1 MKKFKSLLKPLN
13 ALCCKGFVGGGGN
26 RRLASLN
33 HGLHLF
39 LGYLDAKKHRG
50 KVCYDNKNILSLGR
64 ESGCLNEV
72 NYNHERGLKRHTE
85 DNSPKYRMVGKMIS
99 ILRSFACAQDDV
111 LPNETVITRS
121 DERRSN
127 RIHNEKDEI
136 GATHVVHWNNSRK
149 IAFTL
154 AEVLITLGI
163 IGVVAAMT
171 MPSLM
176 QNYKRQQATARI
188 KKFVSVINQALI
200 SAENDL
206 GAREDWVIE
215 GDAST
220 EGNSDYAY
228 NFLNTYIKPYIK
240 SDDIE
245 KRRLFGMNMAT
256 LRFVDGSQMSV
267 KVGACYDI
275 FYDINGEKGP
285 NEKGRDIF
293 VFILCKNGGCNF
305 NSNQVRGFYCAPT
318 GQQFPTHEQL
328 IDNCK
333 DRNRGSYCTILLEQN
348 GYEFPK
354 DYPLGL

>member
-1 MKKFKSLLKPLN
+1 MLQG
-13 ALCCKGFVGGGGN
+13 LCRGGGN

-33 HGLHLF
+33 
-39 LGYLDAKKHRG
+39 
-50 KVCYDNKNILSLGR
+50 C
-64 ESGCLNEV
+64 
-72 NYNHERGLKRHTE
+72 HTE
-85 DNSPKYRMVGKMIS
+85 DNSPKYRKIGNVVG
-99 ILRSFACAQDDV
+99 L
-111 LPNETVITRS
+111 ETPTYIFTDKVYSLFTTHHSLKRP
-121 DERRSN
+121 
-127 RIHNEKDEI
+127 
-136 GATHVVHWNNSRK
+136 GATHVALCDSVGSYFRHWCG
-149 IAFTL
+149 AFTL

-206 GAREDWVIE
+206 GPREDWVIGE
-215 GDAST
+215 M
-220 EGNSDYAY
+220 GNSDSAY

-240 SDDIE
+240 SADIE
-245 KRRLFGMNMAT
+245 KRTLFGMNMAT

-267 KVGACYDI
+267 KIGACYDI
-275 FYDINGEKGP
+275 WYDINGEKGP

-318 GQQFPTHEQL
+318 GEQFPTHGQL

-333 DRNRGSYCTILLEQN
+333 NYRTDGGNYCTILLEQN

>member
-1 MKKFKSLLKPLN
+1 MPCVARVLS
-13 ALCCKGFVGGGGN
+13 GGGN

-33 HGLHLF
+33 
-39 LGYLDAKKHRG
+39 
-50 KVCYDNKNILSLGR
+50 C
-64 ESGCLNEV
+64 
-72 NYNHERGLKRHTE
+72 HTE
-85 DNSPKYRMVGKMIS
+85 DNSPKYRMIGNVVG
-99 ILRSFACAQDDV
+99 L
-111 LPNETVITRS
+111 ETPTYIFTDKVYSLFTTHHSLKRP
-121 DERRSN
+121 
-127 RIHNEKDEI
+127 
-136 GATHVVHWNNSRK
+136 GATHVALCDSVGSYFRHWCG
-149 IAFTL
+149 AFTL

-171 MPSLM
+171 LPSLM

-206 GAREDWVIE
+206 GPREDWVIGE
-215 GDAST
+215 MD
-220 EGNSDYAY
+220 NSDSAY

-240 SDDIE
+240 SADIE
-245 KRRLFGMNMAT
+245 KRTLFGRNMAT

>member
-1 MKKFKSLLKPLN
+1 MPCVVR
-13 ALCCKGFVGGGGN
+13 ALSGGGN

-33 HGLHLF
+33 
-39 LGYLDAKKHRG
+39 
-50 KVCYDNKNILSLGR
+50 
-64 ESGCLNEV
+64 
-72 NYNHERGLKRHTE
+72 RHTE
-85 DNSPKYRMVGKMIS
+85 DNSPKYRMIGNVVG
-99 ILRSFACAQDDV
+99 L
-111 LPNETVITRS
+111 ETPTYIFTDKVYSLFTTHHSLKRP
-121 DERRSN
+121 
-127 RIHNEKDEI
+127 
-136 GATHVVHWNNSRK
+136 GATHVALCDSVGSYFRHWCG
-149 IAFTL
+149 AFTL

-176 QNYKRQQATARI
+176 QHYKRQQATARI

-206 GAREDWVIE
+206 GPREDWVIGE
-215 GDAST
+215 MD
-220 EGNSDYAY
+220 NSDSAY

-240 SDDIE
+240 SADIE
-245 KRRLFGMNMAT
+245 KRTLFGRNMAT

-275 FYDINGEKGP
+275 WYDINGEKGP
-285 NEKGRDIF
+285 NEKGKDIF

-318 GQQFPTHEQL
+318 GEQFPTHEQL

-333 DRNRGSYCTILLEQN
+333 NYRTDGGNWCTILLEQN

>member
-1 MKKFKSLLKPLN
+1 MLQG
-13 ALCCKGFVGGGGN
+13 LCRGGGN

-33 HGLHLF
+33 
-39 LGYLDAKKHRG
+39 
-50 KVCYDNKNILSLGR
+50 C
-64 ESGCLNEV
+64 
-72 NYNHERGLKRHTE
+72 HTE
-85 DNSPKYRMVGKMIS
+85 DNSPKYRMIGNVVGLEPQPTDKVYS
-99 ILRSFACAQDDV
+99 LFTTHHSLKR
-111 LPNETVITRS
+111 P
-121 DERRSN
+121 
-127 RIHNEKDEI
+127 
-136 GATHVVHWNNSRK
+136 GATHVALCDSVGSYFRHWCG
-149 IAFTL
+149 AFTL

-206 GAREDWVIE
+206 GPREDWVIGE
-215 GDAST
+215 M
-220 EGNSDYAY
+220 GNSDSAY

-240 SDDIE
+240 SADIE
-245 KRRLFGMNMAT
+245 KRTLFGMNMAT
-256 LRFVDGSQMSV
+256 LRFVDGSQMSI
-267 KVGACYDI
+267 KIGACYDI
-275 FYDINGEKGP
+275 WYDINGEKGP
-285 NEKGRDIF
+285 NEKGKDIF

-318 GQQFPTHEQL
+318 GYQFPTHGQL

-333 DRNRGSYCTILLEQN
+333 NYRTNGGVYCTILLEQN

>member
-1 MKKFKSLLKPLN
+1 MIGNVVGLETPTYIFPDKVYSL
-13 ALCCKGFVGGGGN
+13 FTTHH
-26 RRLASLN
+26 S
-33 HGLHLF
+33 
-39 LGYLDAKKHRG
+39 
-50 KVCYDNKNILSLGR
+50 
-64 ESGCLNEV
+64 
-72 NYNHERGLKRHTE
+72 LKR
-85 DNSPKYRMVGKMIS
+85 P
-99 ILRSFACAQDDV
+99 
-111 LPNETVITRS
+111 
-121 DERRSN
+121 
-127 RIHNEKDEI
+127 
-136 GATHVVHWNNSRK
+136 GATHVALCDSVSSYFRHWYG
-149 IAFTL
+149 AFTL

-171 MPSLM
+171 MPSLI

-206 GAREDWVIE
+206 GPREDWVIE

-285 NEKGRDIF
+285 NEKGKDIF

-305 NSNQVRGFYCAPT
+305 NSNQVRGYYCAPT
-318 GQQFPTHEQL
+318 GYQFPTHGQL

-333 DRNRGSYCTILLEQN
+333 NYRTDGGEYCTILLEQN

>member
-1 MKKFKSLLKPLN
+1 MLQG
-13 ALCCKGFVGGGGN
+13 LCRGGGN

-33 HGLHLF
+33 
-39 LGYLDAKKHRG
+39 
-50 KVCYDNKNILSLGR
+50 C
-64 ESGCLNEV
+64 
-72 NYNHERGLKRHTE
+72 HTE
-85 DNSPKYRMVGKMIS
+85 DNSPKYRMIGNVVGLETPTYS
-99 ILRSFACAQDDV
+99 CNCTTHRS
-111 LPNETVITRS
+111 LKRP
-121 DERRSN
+121 
-127 RIHNEKDEI
+127 
-136 GATHVVHWNNSRK
+136 GATHVALCDSVGSYFRHWCG
-149 IAFTL
+149 AFTL

-206 GAREDWVIE
+206 GPREDWVIGE
-215 GDAST
+215 M
-220 EGNSDYAY
+220 GNSDSAY

-240 SDDIE
+240 SADIE
-245 KRRLFGMNMAT
+245 KRTLFGMNMAT
-256 LRFVDGSQMSV
+256 LRFVDGSQMSI
-267 KVGACYDI
+267 KIGACYDI
-275 FYDINGEKGP
+275 WYDINGEKGP
-285 NEKGRDIF
+285 NEKGKDIF

-305 NSNQVRGFYCAPT
+305 NSNQVRGFYCAET
-318 GQQFPTHEQL
+318 GYPFPTHEQL

-333 DRNRGSYCTILLEQN
+333 NYRTDGGVYCTILLEQN

>member
-1 MKKFKSLLKPLN
+1 MLQG
-13 ALCCKGFVGGGGN
+13 LCRGGGN

-33 HGLHLF
+33 
-39 LGYLDAKKHRG
+39 
-50 KVCYDNKNILSLGR
+50 C
-64 ESGCLNEV
+64 
-72 NYNHERGLKRHTE
+72 HTE
-85 DNSPKYRMVGKMIS
+85 DNSPKYRMIGNVVG
-99 ILRSFACAQDDV
+99 L
-111 LPNETVITRS
+111 ETPTYIFTDKVYSLFTTHHSLKRP
-121 DERRSN
+121 
-127 RIHNEKDEI
+127 
-136 GATHVVHWNNSRK
+136 GATHVALCDSVGSYFRHWCG
-149 IAFTL
+149 AFTL

-206 GAREDWVIE
+206 GPREDWVIGE
-215 GDAST
+215 MD
-220 EGNSDYAY
+220 NSDSAY

-240 SDDIE
+240 SADVE
-245 KRRLFGMNMAT
+245 KRTLFGRNMAT

-267 KVGACYDI
+267 KIGACYDI
-275 FYDINGEKGP
+275 WYDINGEKGP
-285 NEKGRDIF
+285 NEKGKDIF

-318 GQQFPTHEQL
+318 GYQFPTHGQL

-333 DRNRGSYCTILLEQN
+333 NYRTNGGEYCTILLEQN

>member
-1 MKKFKSLLKPLN
+1 MLQG
-13 ALCCKGFVGGGGN
+13 LCRGGGN

-33 HGLHLF
+33 
-39 LGYLDAKKHRG
+39 
-50 KVCYDNKNILSLGR
+50 C
-64 ESGCLNEV
+64 
-72 NYNHERGLKRHTE
+72 HTE
-85 DNSPKYRMVGKMIS
+85 DNSPKYRMVDEILS

-111 LPNETVITRS
+111 KFMRHPEL
-121 DERRSN
+121 D
-127 RIHNEKDEI
+127 
-136 GATHVVHWNNSRK
+136 ATHVALCDSVGSYFRHWCG
-149 IAFTL
+149 AFTL

-206 GAREDWVIE
+206 GPREDWVIGE
-215 GDAST
+215 MD
-220 EGNSDYAY
+220 NSDSAY

-240 SDDIE
+240 SADIE
-245 KRRLFGMNMAT
+245 KRTLFGMNMAT

-275 FYDINGEKGP
+275 YYDINGEIGP
-285 NEKGRDIF
+285 NKKGKDIF
-293 VFILCKNGGCNF
+293 VFILCKNGGCNS
-305 NSNQVRGFYCAPT
+305 NSNQVRGFYCEPT
-318 GQQFPTHEQL
+318 GYPFPTHEQL

>member
-1 MKKFKSLLKPLN
+1 MLQG
-13 ALCCKGFVGGGGN
+13 LCRGGGN

-33 HGLHLF
+33 
-39 LGYLDAKKHRG
+39 
-50 KVCYDNKNILSLGR
+50 C
-64 ESGCLNEV
+64 
-72 NYNHERGLKRHTE
+72 HTE
-85 DNSPKYRMVGKMIS
+85 DNSPKYRMIGNVVG
-99 ILRSFACAQDDV
+99 L
-111 LPNETVITRS
+111 ETPTCIFTDKVYSLFTTHHSLKRA
-121 DERRSN
+121 
-127 RIHNEKDEI
+127 
-136 GATHVVHWNNSRK
+136 GATHVALCDSVGSYFRHWCG
-149 IAFTL
+149 AFTL

-206 GAREDWVIE
+206 GPREDWVIGE
-215 GDAST
+215 MS
-220 EGNSDYAY
+220 NSDSAY
-228 NFLNTYIKPYIK
+228 DFLNTYIKPYIK
-240 SDDIE
+240 SADIE
-245 KRRLFGMNMAT
+245 KRTLFGRNMAT
-256 LRFVDGSQMSV
+256 LRFVDGSQMSI
-267 KVGACYDI
+267 KIGACYDI
-275 FYDINGEKGP
+275 YYDINGEKGP

>member
-1 MKKFKSLLKPLN
+1 MLQG
-13 ALCCKGFVGGGGN
+13 LCRGGGN

-33 HGLHLF
+33 
-39 LGYLDAKKHRG
+39 
-50 KVCYDNKNILSLGR
+50 C
-64 ESGCLNEV
+64 
-72 NYNHERGLKRHTE
+72 HTE
-85 DNSPKYRMVGKMIS
+85 DNSPKYRMIGNVVGLEPPTYIFTDKVYS
-99 ILRSFACAQDDV
+99 LFTTHHSLKRS
-111 LPNETVITRS
+111 
-121 DERRSN
+121 
-127 RIHNEKDEI
+127 
-136 GATHVVHWNNSRK
+136 GATHVALCDSVGSYFRHWCG
-149 IAFTL
+149 AFTL
-154 AEVLITLGI
+154 AEILITLGI

-176 QNYKRQQATARI
+176 QHYKRQQATARI

-206 GAREDWVIE
+206 GPREDWVIGE
-215 GDAST
+215 MD
-220 EGNSDYAY
+220 NSDSAY

-240 SDDIE
+240 SADIE
-245 KRRLFGMNMAT
+245 KRTLFGRNMAT

-275 FYDINGEKGP
+275 WYDINGEKGP
-285 NEKGRDIF
+285 NEKGKDIF

-318 GQQFPTHEQL
+318 GEQFPTHEQL

>member
-1 MKKFKSLLKPLN
+1 MLQG
-13 ALCCKGFVGGGGN
+13 LCRGGGN

-33 HGLHLF
+33 
-39 LGYLDAKKHRG
+39 
-50 KVCYDNKNILSLGR
+50 C
-64 ESGCLNEV
+64 
-72 NYNHERGLKRHTE
+72 HTE
-85 DNSPKYRMVGKMIS
+85 DNSPKYRMIGNVVGLEPQPTDKVYS
-99 ILRSFACAQDDV
+99 LFTTHHSLKR
-111 LPNETVITRS
+111 P
-121 DERRSN
+121 
-127 RIHNEKDEI
+127 
-136 GATHVVHWNNSRK
+136 GATHVALCDSVGSYFRHWCG
-149 IAFTL
+149 AFTL

-206 GAREDWVIE
+206 GPREDWVIGE
-215 GDAST
+215 ED
-220 EGNSDYAY
+220 NSDSAY
-228 NFLNTYIKPYIK
+228 DFLNTYIKPYIK
-240 SDDIE
+240 SADIE
-245 KRRLFGMNMAT
+245 KRTLFDRNMAT
-256 LRFVDGSQMSV
+256 LRFVDGSQMSI
-267 KVGACYDI
+267 KIGACYDI
-275 FYDINGEKGP
+275 YYDINGEKGP

-318 GQQFPTHEQL
+318 GQQFPTHGQL

-333 DRNRGSYCTILLEQN
+333 NYRTNGGVFCTILLEQN

>member
-13 ALCCKGFVGGGGN
+13 ALCCKGFVGGGN

-33 HGLHLF
+33 CHTVGS
-39 LGYLDAKKHRG
+39 Y
-50 KVCYDNKNILSLGR
+50 Y
-64 ESGCLNEV
+64 
-72 NYNHERGLKRHTE
+72 RHW
-85 DNSPKYRMVGKMIS
+85 YG
-99 ILRSFACAQDDV
+99 
-111 LPNETVITRS
+111 
-121 DERRSN
+121 
-127 RIHNEKDEI
+127 
-136 GATHVVHWNNSRK
+136 
-149 IAFTL
+149 AFTL

-171 MPSLM
+171 MPSLI

-206 GAREDWVIE
+206 GAREDWVIGE
-215 GDAST
+215 MD
-220 EGNSDYAY
+220 NSDSAY

-240 SDDIE
+240 SADVE
-245 KRRLFGMNMAT
+245 KRTLFGRNMAT

-267 KVGACYDI
+267 KIGACYDI
-275 FYDINGEKGP
+275 WYDINGEKGP

-305 NSNQVRGFYCAPT
+305 NSNQVRGMYCQPN
-318 GQQFPTHEQL
+318 GEPFPTHEQL

>member
-1 MKKFKSLLKPLN
+1 MPCVAR
-13 ALCCKGFVGGGGN
+13 ALSGGGGN

-33 HGLHLF
+33 
-39 LGYLDAKKHRG
+39 
-50 KVCYDNKNILSLGR
+50 C
-64 ESGCLNEV
+64 
-72 NYNHERGLKRHTE
+72 HTE
-85 DNSPKYRMVGKMIS
+85 DNSPKYRMIGNVVG
-99 ILRSFACAQDDV
+99 L
-111 LPNETVITRS
+111 ETPTYIFTDKVYSLFTTHHSLKRP
-121 DERRSN
+121 
-127 RIHNEKDEI
+127 
-136 GATHVVHWNNSRK
+136 GATHVALCDSVGSYFRHWCG
-149 IAFTL
+149 AFTL

-206 GAREDWVIE
+206 GPREDWVIGE
-215 GDAST
+215 MD
-220 EGNSDYAY
+220 NSDSAY

-240 SDDIE
+240 SADIE
-245 KRRLFGMNMAT
+245 KRTLFGMNMAT
-256 LRFVDGSQMSV
+256 LRFVDGSQMSI
-267 KVGACYDI
+267 KIGACYDI
-275 FYDINGEKGP
+275 WYDINGEKGP
-285 NEKGRDIF
+285 NEKGKDIF

-318 GQQFPTHEQL
+318 GYHFPTHGQL

-333 DRNRGSYCTILLEQN
+333 NYRTDGGEYCTILLEQN

-354 DYPLGL
+354 DYPLSL

>member
-1 MKKFKSLLKPLN
+1 MLQG
-13 ALCCKGFVGGGGN
+13 LCRGGGN

-33 HGLHLF
+33 
-39 LGYLDAKKHRG
+39 
-50 KVCYDNKNILSLGR
+50 C
-64 ESGCLNEV
+64 
-72 NYNHERGLKRHTE
+72 HTE
-85 DNSPKYRMVGKMIS
+85 DNSPKYRMIGNVVGLESPTYIFTDKVYS
-99 ILRSFACAQDDV
+99 LFTTHHSLKR
-111 LPNETVITRS
+111 P
-121 DERRSN
+121 
-127 RIHNEKDEI
+127 
-136 GATHVVHWNNSRK
+136 GATHVALCDSVGSYFRHWCG
-149 IAFTL
+149 AFTL

-176 QNYKRQQATARI
+176 QHYKRQQATARI

-206 GAREDWVIE
+206 GAREDWVIGE
-215 GDAST
+215 MD
-220 EGNSDYAY
+220 NSDSAY

-240 SDDIE
+240 SADIE
-245 KRRLFGMNMAT
+245 KRTLFGRNMAT

-275 FYDINGEKGP
+275 WYDINGEKGP
-285 NEKGRDIF
+285 NEKGKDIF

-318 GQQFPTHEQL
+318 GEQFPTHEQL

-333 DRNRGSYCTILLEQN
+333 NYRTDGGNWCTILLEQN

>member
-1 MKKFKSLLKPLN
+1 MLQG
-13 ALCCKGFVGGGGN
+13 LCRGGGN

-33 HGLHLF
+33 
-39 LGYLDAKKHRG
+39 
-50 KVCYDNKNILSLGR
+50 C
-64 ESGCLNEV
+64 
-72 NYNHERGLKRHTE
+72 HTE
-85 DNSPKYRMVGKMIS
+85 DNSPKYRMIGNVVGLEPPTYIFTDKVYS
-99 ILRSFACAQDDV
+99 LFTTHHSLKR
-111 LPNETVITRS
+111 P
-121 DERRSN
+121 
-127 RIHNEKDEI
+127 
-136 GATHVVHWNNSRK
+136 GATHVALCDSVGSYFRHWCG
-149 IAFTL
+149 AFTL

-206 GAREDWVIE
+206 GPREDWVIGE
-215 GDAST
+215 MD
-220 EGNSDYAY
+220 NSDSAY

-240 SDDIE
+240 SADIE
-245 KRRLFGMNMAT
+245 KRTLFGRNMAT

-275 FYDINGEKGP
+275 WYDINGEKGP
-285 NEKGRDIF
+285 NEKGKDIF

-318 GQQFPTHEQL
+318 GEQFPTHEQL

-333 DRNRGSYCTILLEQN
+333 NYRTDGGNWCTILLEQN

-354 DYPLGL
+354 DYPLSL

>member
-1 MKKFKSLLKPLN
+1 MLQG
-13 ALCCKGFVGGGGN
+13 LCRGGGN

-33 HGLHLF
+33 
-39 LGYLDAKKHRG
+39 
-50 KVCYDNKNILSLGR
+50 C
-64 ESGCLNEV
+64 
-72 NYNHERGLKRHTE
+72 HTE
-85 DNSPKYRMVGKMIS
+85 DNSPKYRMIGNVVG
-99 ILRSFACAQDDV
+99 L
-111 LPNETVITRS
+111 ETPTYIFTDKVYSLFTTHHSLKRP
-121 DERRSN
+121 
-127 RIHNEKDEI
+127 
-136 GATHVVHWNNSRK
+136 GATHVALCDSVGSYFRHWCG
-149 IAFTL
+149 AFTL

-206 GAREDWVIE
+206 GPREDWVIE

>member
-1 MKKFKSLLKPLN
+1 MLQG
-13 ALCCKGFVGGGGN
+13 LCRGGGN

-33 HGLHLF
+33 
-39 LGYLDAKKHRG
+39 
-50 KVCYDNKNILSLGR
+50 C
-64 ESGCLNEV
+64 
-72 NYNHERGLKRHTE
+72 HTE
-85 DNSPKYRMVGKMIS
+85 DNTPKYRMIGNVVG
-99 ILRSFACAQDDV
+99 L
-111 LPNETVITRS
+111 ETPTYIFTDKVYSLFTTHHSLKRP
-121 DERRSN
+121 
-127 RIHNEKDEI
+127 
-136 GATHVVHWNNSRK
+136 GATHVALCDSVGSYFRHWCG
-149 IAFTL
+149 AFTL

-176 QNYKRQQATARI
+176 QHYKRQQATARI

-206 GAREDWVIE
+206 GPREDWVIE

>member
-1 MKKFKSLLKPLN
+1 MLQG
-13 ALCCKGFVGGGGN
+13 LCRGGGN

-33 HGLHLF
+33 
-39 LGYLDAKKHRG
+39 
-50 KVCYDNKNILSLGR
+50 C
-64 ESGCLNEV
+64 
-72 NYNHERGLKRHTE
+72 HTE
-85 DNSPKYRMVGKMIS
+85 DNSPKYSLIGNVVG
-99 ILRSFACAQDDV
+99 LETPTHRSFKFWYRDFCSSLRAIAWQSR
-111 LPNETVITRS
+111 ETLCDSVGSYFR
-121 DERRSN
+121 
-127 RIHNEKDEI
+127 
-136 GATHVVHWNNSRK
+136 HWCG
-149 IAFTL
+149 AFTL

-171 MPSLM
+171 MPSLI

-206 GAREDWVIE
+206 GAREDWVRE

>member
-1 MKKFKSLLKPLN
+1 MLQG
-13 ALCCKGFVGGGGN
+13 LCRGGGN

-33 HGLHLF
+33 
-39 LGYLDAKKHRG
+39 
-50 KVCYDNKNILSLGR
+50 C
-64 ESGCLNEV
+64 
-72 NYNHERGLKRHTE
+72 HTE
-85 DNSPKYRMVGKMIS
+85 DNSPKYRMIGSVVGLEPQPTDKVYS
-99 ILRSFACAQDDV
+99 LFTTHHSLKR
-111 LPNETVITRS
+111 P
-121 DERRSN
+121 
-127 RIHNEKDEI
+127 
-136 GATHVVHWNNSRK
+136 GATHVALCDSVGSYFRHWCG
-149 IAFTL
+149 AFTL

-206 GAREDWVIE
+206 GAREDWVIGE
-215 GDAST
+215 MN
-220 EGNSDYAY
+220 NSDSAY

-240 SDDIE
+240 SADIE
-245 KRRLFGMNMAT
+245 KRTLFGLNMAT

-267 KVGACYDI
+267 KIGACYDI
-275 FYDINGEKGP
+275 WYDINGEKGP

-318 GQQFPTHEQL
+318 GYQFPTHGQL

-333 DRNRGSYCTILLEQN
+333 NYRTDGGEYCTILLEQN

>member
-1 MKKFKSLLKPLN
+1 MPCAAR
-13 ALCCKGFVGGGGN
+13 ALSGGGN

-33 HGLHLF
+33 
-39 LGYLDAKKHRG
+39 
-50 KVCYDNKNILSLGR
+50 C
-64 ESGCLNEV
+64 
-72 NYNHERGLKRHTE
+72 HTE
-85 DNSPKYRMVGKMIS
+85 DNSPKYRMIGNVVGLESPTYIFTDKVYS
-99 ILRSFACAQDDV
+99 LFTTHHSLKR
-111 LPNETVITRS
+111 P
-121 DERRSN
+121 
-127 RIHNEKDEI
+127 
-136 GATHVVHWNNSRK
+136 GATHVALCNSVGSYFRHWCG
-149 IAFTL
+149 AFTL

-206 GAREDWVIE
+206 GPREDWVIGE
-215 GDAST
+215 MD
-220 EGNSDYAY
+220 NSDSAY

-240 SDDIE
+240 SADIE
-245 KRRLFGMNMAT
+245 KRTLFGRNMAT

-275 FYDINGEKGP
+275 WYDINGEKGP
-285 NEKGRDIF
+285 NEKGKDIF

-318 GQQFPTHEQL
+318 GEQFPTHEQL

-333 DRNRGSYCTILLEQN
+333 NYRTDGGNWCTILLEQN

-354 DYPLGL
+354 DYPLSL

>member
-1 MKKFKSLLKPLN
+1 MPCVAR
-13 ALCCKGFVGGGGN
+13 ALSGGGN

-33 HGLHLF
+33 
-39 LGYLDAKKHRG
+39 
-50 KVCYDNKNILSLGR
+50 
-64 ESGCLNEV
+64 
-72 NYNHERGLKRHTE
+72 RHTE
-85 DNSPKYRMVGKMIS
+85 DNSPKYRMIGNVVG
-99 ILRSFACAQDDV
+99 L
-111 LPNETVITRS
+111 ETPTCIFTDKVYSLFTTHHSLKRP
-121 DERRSN
+121 
-127 RIHNEKDEI
+127 
-136 GATHVVHWNNSRK
+136 GATHVALCDSVGSYFRHWCG
-149 IAFTL
+149 AFTL

-206 GAREDWVIE
+206 GAREDWVIGE
-215 GDAST
+215 MD
-220 EGNSDYAY
+220 NSDSAY

-240 SDDIE
+240 SADVE
-245 KRRLFGMNMAT
+245 KRTLFGSNMAT

-267 KVGACYDI
+267 KIGACYDI
-275 FYDINGEKGP
+275 WYDINGEKGP

-318 GQQFPTHEQL
+318 GEQFPTHGQL

-333 DRNRGSYCTILLEQN
+333 NYRTDGGNYCTILLEQN

>member
-1 MKKFKSLLKPLN
+1 MPCVAR
-13 ALCCKGFVGGGGN
+13 ALSGGGGN

-33 HGLHLF
+33 
-39 LGYLDAKKHRG
+39 
-50 KVCYDNKNILSLGR
+50 C
-64 ESGCLNEV
+64 
-72 NYNHERGLKRHTE
+72 HTE
-85 DNSPKYRMVGKMIS
+85 DNSPKYRMIGNVVG
-99 ILRSFACAQDDV
+99 L
-111 LPNETVITRS
+111 ETPTYIFTDKVYSLFTTHHSLKRP
-121 DERRSN
+121 
-127 RIHNEKDEI
+127 
-136 GATHVVHWNNSRK
+136 GATHVALCDSVGSYFRHWCG
-149 IAFTL
+149 AFTL

-176 QNYKRQQATARI
+176 QHYKRQQATARI

-206 GAREDWVIE
+206 GAREDWVIGE
-215 GDAST
+215 MS
-220 EGNSDYAY
+220 NSDSAY

-240 SDDIE
+240 SADIE
-245 KRRLFGMNMAT
+245 KRTLFGMNMAT
-256 LRFVDGSQMSV
+256 LRFVDGSQMSI
-267 KVGACYDI
+267 KIGACYDI
-275 FYDINGEKGP
+275 WYDINGEKGP
-285 NEKGRDIF
+285 NEKGKDIF

-318 GQQFPTHEQL
+318 GEQFPTHEQL

-333 DRNRGSYCTILLEQN
+333 NYRTDGGSWCTILLEQN

>member
-1 MKKFKSLLKPLN
+1 MLQG
-13 ALCCKGFVGGGGN
+13 LCRGGGN

-33 HGLHLF
+33 
-39 LGYLDAKKHRG
+39 
-50 KVCYDNKNILSLGR
+50 C
-64 ESGCLNEV
+64 
-72 NYNHERGLKRHTE
+72 HTE
-85 DNSPKYRMVGKMIS
+85 DNSPKYRMIGNVVG
-99 ILRSFACAQDDV
+99 L
-111 LPNETVITRS
+111 ETPTYIFTDKVYSLFTTHHSLKRP
-121 DERRSN
+121 
-127 RIHNEKDEI
+127 
-136 GATHVVHWNNSRK
+136 GATHVALCDSVGSYFRHWCG
-149 IAFTL
+149 AFTL

-176 QNYKRQQATARI
+176 QHYKRQQATARI

-206 GAREDWVIE
+206 GPREDWVIGE
-215 GDAST
+215 MD
-220 EGNSDYAY
+220 NSDSAY

-240 SDDIE
+240 SADIE
-245 KRRLFGMNMAT
+245 KRTLFGRNMAT

-275 FYDINGEKGP
+275 WYDINGEKGP
-285 NEKGRDIF
+285 NEKGKDIF

>member
-1 MKKFKSLLKPLN
+1 MLQG
-13 ALCCKGFVGGGGN
+13 LCRGGGN

-33 HGLHLF
+33 
-39 LGYLDAKKHRG
+39 
-50 KVCYDNKNILSLGR
+50 C
-64 ESGCLNEV
+64 
-72 NYNHERGLKRHTE
+72 HTE
-85 DNSPKYRMVGKMIS
+85 DNSPKYRMIGNVVG
-99 ILRSFACAQDDV
+99 L
-111 LPNETVITRS
+111 ETPTYIFTDKVYSLFTTHHSLKRP
-121 DERRSN
+121 
-127 RIHNEKDEI
+127 
-136 GATHVVHWNNSRK
+136 GATHVALCDSVGSYFRHWCG
-149 IAFTL
+149 AFTL

-176 QNYKRQQATARI
+176 QHYKRQQATARI

-206 GAREDWVIE
+206 GPREDWVIGE
-215 GDAST
+215 MD
-220 EGNSDYAY
+220 NSDSAY

-240 SDDIE
+240 SADIE
-245 KRRLFGMNMAT
+245 KRTLFGRNMAT

-275 FYDINGEKGP
+275 WYDINGEKGP
-285 NEKGRDIF
+285 NEKGKDIF

-318 GQQFPTHEQL
+318 GEQFPTHEQL

-333 DRNRGSYCTILLEQN
+333 NYRTDGGNWCTILLEQN

>member
-1 MKKFKSLLKPLN
+1 MS
-13 ALCCKGFVGGGGN
+13 ATSYAC
-26 RRLASLN
+26 
-33 HGLHLF
+33 
-39 LGYLDAKKHRG
+39 
-50 KVCYDNKNILSLGR
+50 
-64 ESGCLNEV
+64 
-72 NYNHERGLKRHTE
+72 ERGLKRHTE

-206 GAREDWVIE
+206 GPREDWVKGE
-215 GDAST
+215 ED
-220 EGNSDYAY
+220 NSDSAY
-228 NFLNTYIKPYIK
+228 DFLNTYIKPYIK
-240 SDDIE
+240 SADIE
-245 KRRLFGMNMAT
+245 KRTLLGMNMAT
-256 LRFVDGSQMSV
+256 LRFVDGSQMSI
-267 KVGACYDI
+267 KIGACYDI
-275 FYDINGEKGP
+275 YYDINGEKGP

-293 VFILCKNGGCNF
+293 VFILCKNGGCNS
-305 NSNQVRGFYCAPT
+305 NSNQVRGMYCQPN
-318 GQQFPTHEQL
+318 GEPFPTHEQL

>member
-1 MKKFKSLLKPLN
+1 MLQG
-13 ALCCKGFVGGGGN
+13 LCRGGGN

-33 HGLHLF
+33 
-39 LGYLDAKKHRG
+39 
-50 KVCYDNKNILSLGR
+50 C
-64 ESGCLNEV
+64 
-72 NYNHERGLKRHTE
+72 HTE
-85 DNSPKYRMVGKMIS
+85 DNSPKYRMIGNVVG
-99 ILRSFACAQDDV
+99 L
-111 LPNETVITRS
+111 ETPTYIFTDKVYSLFTTHHSLKRP
-121 DERRSN
+121 
-127 RIHNEKDEI
+127 
-136 GATHVVHWNNSRK
+136 GATHVALCDSVGSYFRHWCG
-149 IAFTL
+149 AFTL

-206 GAREDWVIE
+206 GPREDWVIGE
-215 GDAST
+215 MD
-220 EGNSDYAY
+220 NSDSAY

-240 SDDIE
+240 SADIE
-245 KRRLFGMNMAT
+245 KRTLFGRNMAT

-275 FYDINGEKGP
+275 WYDINGKKGP
-285 NEKGRDIF
+285 NEKGKDIF

-318 GQQFPTHEQL
+318 GYHFPTHGQL

-333 DRNRGSYCTILLEQN
+333 NYRTDGGEYCTILLEQN

-354 DYPLGL
+354 DYPLSL

>member
-1 MKKFKSLLKPLN
+1 MPCTAR
-13 ALCCKGFVGGGGN
+13 ALSGGGGN

-33 HGLHLF
+33 
-39 LGYLDAKKHRG
+39 
-50 KVCYDNKNILSLGR
+50 C
-64 ESGCLNEV
+64 
-72 NYNHERGLKRHTE
+72 HTE
-85 DNSPKYRMVGKMIS
+85 DNNPKYRMIGNVVG
-99 ILRSFACAQDDV
+99 L
-111 LPNETVITRS
+111 ETPTCIFTDKLYSLFTTHHSLKRP
-121 DERRSN
+121 
-127 RIHNEKDEI
+127 
-136 GATHVVHWNNSRK
+136 GATHVALCDSVGSYFRHWCG
-149 IAFTL
+149 AFTL

-176 QNYKRQQATARI
+176 QHYKRQQATARI

-206 GAREDWVIE
+206 GAREDWVIGE
-215 GDAST
+215 MN
-220 EGNSDYAY
+220 NSDSAY

-240 SDDIE
+240 SADIE
-245 KRRLFGMNMAT
+245 KRTLFGMNMAT

-267 KVGACYDI
+267 KIGACYDI
-275 FYDINGEKGP
+275 CYDINGEKGP
-285 NEKGRDIF
+285 NEKGKDIF

>member
-1 MKKFKSLLKPLN
+1 MSQG
-13 ALCCKGFVGGGGN
+13 LCRGGGN

-33 HGLHLF
+33 
-39 LGYLDAKKHRG
+39 
-50 KVCYDNKNILSLGR
+50 C
-64 ESGCLNEV
+64 
-72 NYNHERGLKRHTE
+72 HTE
-85 DNSPKYRMVGKMIS
+85 DNSPKYRMIGNVVG
-99 ILRSFACAQDDV
+99 L
-111 LPNETVITRS
+111 ETPTYIFTDKVYSLFTTHHSLKRP
-121 DERRSN
+121 
-127 RIHNEKDEI
+127 
-136 GATHVVHWNNSRK
+136 GATHVALCDSVGSYFRHWCG
-149 IAFTL
+149 AFTL

-206 GAREDWVIE
+206 GPREDWVIGE
-215 GDAST
+215 MN
-220 EGNSDYAY
+220 NSDSAY

-240 SDDIE
+240 SADIE
-245 KRRLFGMNMAT
+245 KRTLFGRNMAT

-267 KVGACYDI
+267 KIGACYDI
-275 FYDINGEKGP
+275 WYDINGEKGP
-285 NEKGRDIF
+285 NEKGKDIF

-318 GQQFPTHEQL
+318 GEQFPTHEQL
-328 IDNCK
+328 IDICK
-333 DRNRGSYCTILLEQN
+333 NYRTDGGNWCTILLEQN

>member
-1 MKKFKSLLKPLN
+1 MLQG
-13 ALCCKGFVGGGGN
+13 LCRGGGN

-33 HGLHLF
+33 
-39 LGYLDAKKHRG
+39 
-50 KVCYDNKNILSLGR
+50 
-64 ESGCLNEV
+64 
-72 NYNHERGLKRHTE
+72 RHTE
-85 DNSPKYRMVGKMIS
+85 DNSPKYRMIGNVVGLEPPTYIFTDKVYS
-99 ILRSFACAQDDV
+99 LFTTHHSLKRS
-111 LPNETVITRS
+111 
-121 DERRSN
+121 
-127 RIHNEKDEI
+127 
-136 GATHVVHWNNSRK
+136 GATHVALCDSVGSYFRHWCG
-149 IAFTL
+149 AFTL
-154 AEVLITLGI
+154 AEILITLGI

-176 QNYKRQQATARI
+176 QHYKRQQATARI

-206 GAREDWVIE
+206 GPREDWVIGE
-215 GDAST
+215 MD
-220 EGNSDYAY
+220 NSDSAY

-240 SDDIE
+240 SADIE
-245 KRRLFGMNMAT
+245 KRTLFGRNMAT

-275 FYDINGEKGP
+275 WYDINGEKGP
-285 NEKGRDIF
+285 NEKGKDIF

-318 GQQFPTHEQL
+318 GEQFPTHEQL

>member
-1 MKKFKSLLKPLN
+1 MPCVAR
-13 ALCCKGFVGGGGN
+13 ALWGGGGN

-33 HGLHLF
+33 
-39 LGYLDAKKHRG
+39 
-50 KVCYDNKNILSLGR
+50 C
-64 ESGCLNEV
+64 
-72 NYNHERGLKRHTE
+72 HTE
-85 DNSPKYRMVGKMIS
+85 DNSPKYRMIGNVVGLEPPTYIFTDKVYS
-99 ILRSFACAQDDV
+99 LFTTHHSLKR
-111 LPNETVITRS
+111 P
-121 DERRSN
+121 
-127 RIHNEKDEI
+127 
-136 GATHVVHWNNSRK
+136 GATHVALCDSVGSYFRHWCG
-149 IAFTL
+149 AFTL

-206 GAREDWVIE
+206 GPREDWVIGE
-215 GDAST
+215 MD
-220 EGNSDYAY
+220 NSDSAY

-240 SDDIE
+240 SADIE
-245 KRRLFGMNMAT
+245 KRTLFGMNMAT
-256 LRFVDGSQMSV
+256 LRFVDGSQMSI
-267 KVGACYDI
+267 KIGACYDI
-275 FYDINGEKGP
+275 WYDINGEKGP
-285 NEKGRDIF
+285 NEKGKDIF

-305 NSNQVRGFYCAPT
+305 NSNQVRGFYCAQT
-318 GQQFPTHEQL
+318 GEQFPTHGQL

-333 DRNRGSYCTILLEQN
+333 NYRTNGGQYCTILLEQN

>member
-1 MKKFKSLLKPLN
+1 MLQG
-13 ALCCKGFVGGGGN
+13 LCRGGGN

-33 HGLHLF
+33 
-39 LGYLDAKKHRG
+39 
-50 KVCYDNKNILSLGR
+50 
-64 ESGCLNEV
+64 
-72 NYNHERGLKRHTE
+72 RHTE
-85 DNSPKYRMVGKMIS
+85 DNSPKYSLIGNVVGLES
-99 ILRSFACAQDDV
+99 PTHRSFKFWYRDFCSSLRAIAWQSR
-111 LPNETVITRS
+111 ETLCDSVDSYFR
-121 DERRSN
+121 
-127 RIHNEKDEI
+127 
-136 GATHVVHWNNSRK
+136 HWCG
-149 IAFTL
+149 AFTL

-206 GAREDWVIE
+206 GAREDWVIGE
-215 GDAST
+215 MS
-220 EGNSDYAY
+220 NSDSAY

-240 SDDIE
+240 SADIE
-245 KRRLFGMNMAT
+245 KRTLFGKNMAT

-267 KVGACYDI
+267 KIGACYDI
-275 FYDINGEKGP
+275 WYDINGEKGP

-318 GQQFPTHEQL
+318 GEQFPTHEQL

>member
-1 MKKFKSLLKPLN
+1 MKKFKNLLKPLN

-33 HGLHLF
+33 
-39 LGYLDAKKHRG
+39 
-50 KVCYDNKNILSLGR
+50 C
-64 ESGCLNEV
+64 
-72 NYNHERGLKRHTE
+72 HTE
-85 DNSPKYRMVGKMIS
+85 DNSPKYRMIGNVVG
-99 ILRSFACAQDDV
+99 L
-111 LPNETVITRS
+111 ETPTCIFTDKVYSLFTTHHSLKRP
-121 DERRSN
+121 
-127 RIHNEKDEI
+127 
-136 GATHVVHWNNSRK
+136 GATHVALCDSVGSYFRHWCG
-149 IAFTL
+149 AFTL

-206 GAREDWVIE
+206 GPREDWVKGE
-215 GDAST
+215 ED
-220 EGNSDYAY
+220 NSDSAY
-228 NFLNTYIKPYIK
+228 DFLNTYIKPYIK
-240 SDDIE
+240 SADIE
-245 KRRLFGMNMAT
+245 KRTLFGRNMAT
-256 LRFVDGSQMSV
+256 LRFVDGSQMSI
-267 KVGACYDI
+267 KIGACYDI
-275 FYDINGEKGP
+275 YYDINGEKGP

-305 NSNQVRGFYCAPT
+305 NSNQVRGYYCAPT

>member
-1 MKKFKSLLKPLN
+1 MLQG
-13 ALCCKGFVGGGGN
+13 LCRGGGN
-26 RRLASLN
+26 RRLVSLN
-33 HGLHLF
+33 
-39 LGYLDAKKHRG
+39 
-50 KVCYDNKNILSLGR
+50 C
-64 ESGCLNEV
+64 
-72 NYNHERGLKRHTE
+72 HTE
-85 DNSPKYRMVGKMIS
+85 DNSPKYRMIGNVVG
-99 ILRSFACAQDDV
+99 L
-111 LPNETVITRS
+111 ETPTYIFTDKVYSLFTTHHSLKRP
-121 DERRSN
+121 
-127 RIHNEKDEI
+127 
-136 GATHVVHWNNSRK
+136 GATHVARCDSVGSYFRHWCG
-149 IAFTL
+149 AFTL

-171 MPSLM
+171 MPSLI
-176 QNYKRQQATARI
+176 QHYKRQQATARI

-206 GAREDWVIE
+206 GPREDWVIGE
-215 GDAST
+215 MD
-220 EGNSDYAY
+220 NSDSAY

-240 SDDIE
+240 SADIE

-275 FYDINGEKGP
+275 YYDINGEKGP

>member
-1 MKKFKSLLKPLN
+1 MLQG
-13 ALCCKGFVGGGGN
+13 LCRGGGN

-33 HGLHLF
+33 
-39 LGYLDAKKHRG
+39 
-50 KVCYDNKNILSLGR
+50 C
-64 ESGCLNEV
+64 
-72 NYNHERGLKRHTE
+72 HTE
-85 DNSPKYRMVGKMIS
+85 DNSPKYRMIGNVVG
-99 ILRSFACAQDDV
+99 L
-111 LPNETVITRS
+111 ETPTYIFTDKVYSHSLKRP
-121 DERRSN
+121 
-127 RIHNEKDEI
+127 
-136 GATHVVHWNNSRK
+136 GATHVALCDSVGSYFRHWCG
-149 IAFTL
+149 AFTL

-206 GAREDWVIE
+206 GPREDWVIGE
-215 GDAST
+215 MD
-220 EGNSDYAY
+220 NSDSAY

-240 SDDIE
+240 SADIE
-245 KRRLFGMNMAT
+245 KRTLFGRNMAT

-275 FYDINGEKGP
+275 WYDINGEKGP
-285 NEKGRDIF
+285 NEKGKDIF

-318 GQQFPTHEQL
+318 GEQFPTHEQL

-333 DRNRGSYCTILLEQN
+333 NYRTDGGNWCTILLEQN